1 MLNYQTALS
10 NSLEKLEGAYA
21 ENTLRA
27 YRSDFLRF
35 IDWCDNNNLCPLPAK
50 AEDIADYIS
59 SQMSDLKAASIR
71 RCVASIGRIH
81 RANRYED
88 PTRDEDVYLA
98 LRRMHRKLGRRQKQA
113 LGMTATLRNKLLEA
127 CPNDL
132 IGLRDAA
139 LLRLAYDSM
148 RRRSELVSM
157 RVEDL
162 HPIDDGSVS
171 ILLRFSKTDQEG
183 LGKRIYLTEETHQAV
198 RKWLRAAGI
207 DSGHIL
213 RGISRHGSVGPG
225 LNAGSVGRVYKKL
238 AKRAGLGEEIVS
250 GISGHSAR
258 VGAAQDLVANGH
270 DVISIMHKGGWSSA
284 EIVARYIERMPDLR
298 LP

>member
-1 MLNYQTALS
+1 MNNSVSLLKECLS
-10 NSLEKLEGAYA
+10 RLEGAYA

-35 IDWCDNNNLCPLPAK
+35 IDWCGNNNLCPLPAK

-59 SQMSDLKAASIR
+59 SQMRDLKAASIR
-71 RCVASIGRIH
+71 RGVASIGRIH

-113 LGMTATLRNKLLEA
+113 LGMTATLRNKLLDA
-127 CPNDL
+127 CSDDL

-139 LLRLAYDSM
+139 LLRLAYDTM
-148 RRRSELVSM
+148 RRRSELVEL
-157 RVEDL
+157 RVDDL
-162 HPIDDGSVS
+162 RTLDGGGAS

-183 LGKRIYLTEETHQAV
+183 HGKRLYLTRETHQTV
-198 RKWLRAAGI
+198 RKWLQAANIEAGP
-207 DSGHIL
+207 IL
-213 RGISRHGSVGPG
+213 RGISRHGSVGIG

-238 AKRAGLGEEIVS
+238 AKRAELGEDIVA

-270 DVISIMHKGGWSSA
+270 DIIRIMQKGGWTTI
-284 EIVARYIERMPDLR
+284 ETVARYVENTCQ
-298 LP
+298 